1 MGGRNEGKNKKAL
14 KGFSLWH
21 LLGIW
26 AVIVLST
33 IMLSLLSFLSF
44 PFRKKGDLIHL
55 YARLWAKSILWAS
68 GVKVEVKGVENLPQ
82 GPVIFMSNHQS
93 AYDIFVLLAH
103 LPVQFRWF
111 AKKSLFQIPF
121 MGWAMGLAGYIPVE
135 RDQRS
140 GTLRSFKEAFKRLQ
154 EGKSLLI
161 FPEGTRSQ
169 DGTLKPFKKGGFLL
183 ALKTCLPI
191 VPISI
196 KGTYEIMP
204 GRSLVPRRS
213 SEVKL
218 IIKPP
223 VYPENSNLEALLL
236 KVRQQISQG
245 LEEAQ
250 L

>member
-1 MGGRNEGKNKKAL
+1 M
-14 KGFSLWH
+14 KGLSLWR
-21 LLGIW
+21 LLWIW
-26 AVIVLST
+26 TVIIFST

-68 GVKVEVKGVENLPQ
+68 GVKVEVKGVENLPSV
-82 GPVIFMSNHQS
+82 PAIFMSNHQS

-121 MGWAMGLAGYIPVE
+121 MGWAMRLAGYIPVE
-135 RDQRS
+135 RDEPS
-140 GTLRSFKEAFKRLQ
+140 STFRSFKEAFKRMR
-154 EGKSLLI
+154 EGKALLV
-161 FPEGTRSQ
+161 FPEGTRSR

-183 ALKTCLPI
+183 ALKSSSPI

-204 GRSLVPRRS
+204 GRSLIPRRS

-218 IIKPP
+218 IVKPP
-223 VYPENSNLEALLL
+223 VYPQNLNLQTLLL
-236 KVRQQISQG
+236 RVRQQISQE
-245 LEEAQ
+245 LEEVG

>member
-1 MGGRNEGKNKKAL
+1 MGGRDEGKDKKTL
-14 KGFSLWH
+14 KGFSLWR
-21 LLGIW
+21 LLW
-26 AVIVLST
+26 VWTVIVFVTLALS
-33 IMLSLLSFLSF
+33 ILSFLSL

-55 YARLWAKSILWAS
+55 YARLWAKAILWAS
-68 GVKVEVKGVENLPQ
+68 RVKVEVRGVENLPS

-93 AYDIFVLLAH
+93 AYDIFVLLAY

-121 MGWAMGLAGYIPVE
+121 MGWAMSLAGYIPVE
-135 RDQRS
+135 REQP
-140 GTLRSFKEAFKRLQ
+140 GGNLRSFKEALKRLQ
-154 EGKSLLI
+154 EGKALLV

-183 ALKTCLPI
+183 ALKASSPV

-204 GRSLVPRRS
+204 GRSLIPRRS
-213 SEVKL
+213 SRVKL

-223 VYPENSNLEALLL
+223 LYPEDSDLEEFLLR
-236 KVRQQISQG
+236 VRQKIIEG
-245 LEEAQ
+245 LEEARF
-250 L
+250 